1 MKTFKRIFSY
11 TKPFR
16 LLILL
21 SIISSIFYVVLNSM
35 SIWLIGTMLGN
46 VMTDNSL
53 IVVNPNNLNEHL
65 NLFIQNLIGTGSQIE
80 QLKSL
85 CILLISIF
93 IIKNILLYIS
103 NLIMSYVQNNVI
115 TNIRIELFK
124 HISTLSLTFFNNSKT
139 SELSSILIRDISGMR
154 VAFSQSLQKLI
165 VEPISILSFIVFLSL
180 YLQLFQSL
188 PAFQDVLPHQPMDD
202 SLTLSTYSPNKVQ
215 CYFLLD

>member
-85 CILLISIF
+85 
-93 IIKNILLYIS
+93 K
-103 NLIMSYVQNNVI
+103 
-115 TNIRIELFK
+115 K
-124 HISTLSLTFFNNSKT
+124 
-139 SELSSILIRDISGMR
+139 
-154 VAFSQSLQKLI
+154 
-165 VEPISILSFIVFLSL
+165 
-180 YLQLFQSL
+180 
-188 PAFQDVLPHQPMDD
+188 
-202 SLTLSTYSPNKVQ
+202 
-215 CYFLLD
+215 